1 MGGRAAP
8 LPCETAFVFREQ
20 LEAAVQRVL
29 AGDESVLAASELERI
44 VVEDYLGDDRLDDLL
59 EALALYAPGQGSPY
73 TGPAE
78 LRRAVRD
85 ALATL
90 TG

>member
-1 MGGRAAP
+1 MFHERLGAA
-8 LPCETAFVFREQ
+8 A
-20 LEAAVQRVL
+20 QRVL
-29 AGDESVLAASELERI
+29 EGDESVLAANELERI
-44 VVEDYLGDDRLDDLL
+44 VVEDYPGDDRLDDLL
-59 EALALYAPGQGSPY
+59 EALALYAPGQGFPY